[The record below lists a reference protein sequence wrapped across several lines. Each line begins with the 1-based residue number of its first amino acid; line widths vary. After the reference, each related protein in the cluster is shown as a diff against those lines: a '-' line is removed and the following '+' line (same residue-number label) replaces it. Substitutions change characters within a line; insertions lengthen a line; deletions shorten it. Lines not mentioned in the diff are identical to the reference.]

1 MNNRACRAATP
12 ERGEMEEFLGCSTGR
27 GDQVESGSPVGR
39 ADRGSS
45 QDRVMER
52 RGRALETCRGAF
64 LSTQQSTDGCAH
76 AKKIL
81 EARGKDPI
89 KE

>member
-12 ERGEMEEFLGCSTGR
+12 ERGETEEFLGCSTGR

-64 LSTQQSTDGCAH
+64 LSIQGTDGCAQ
-76 AKKIL
+76 AKKLL

>member
-12 ERGEMEEFLGCSTGR
+12 ERGETEEFLGCSTGR

-39 ADRGSS
+39 ADCG
-45 QDRVMER
+45 RVMER